1 MTPGAFAPLAGAH
14 DHAPV
19 RVRLLH
25 TSAVNAV
32 TVALVVVAAG
42 RSGTVVS
49 SAAGSGVGGATR
61 SGADDVVAAAVAEAL
76 GSGGG
81 AGAGSAGDGD
91 EADGVAFGDGGG
103 ADAAR
108 WRDESEFIKYHP
120 LASSTTKRASTAAIA
135 GARDGSR
142 TAAGALIV
150 LGATGTAD
158 GARSG
163 KSSSDGGAAERG
175 EGGAAA
181 LFGAAGGAFGCG
193 GGGGTGRGGGTDDAD
208 RAGGGGDAA
217 GRGTD
222 DVAGGGADDAAG
234 PKADNAFGAGDEA
247 TGSVSFGSCAD
258 ASFIGMPRAV
268 QNCSRFSR
276 LVVTKGSLAGKLEV
290 AMAYARR

>member
-49 SAAGSGVGGATR
+49 AAAGSGVGGATR

-135 GARDGSR
+135 GALSAVARGSP
-142 TAAGALIV
+142 AAW
-150 LGATGTAD
+150 
-158 GARSG
+158 
-163 KSSSDGGAAERG
+163 
-175 EGGAAA
+175 
-181 LFGAAGGAFGCG
+181 C
-193 GGGGTGRGGGTDDAD
+193 
-208 RAGGGGDAA
+208 
-217 GRGTD
+217 
-222 DVAGGGADDAAG
+222 
-234 PKADNAFGAGDEA
+234 
-247 TGSVSFGSCAD
+247 TGSG
-258 ASFIGMPRAV
+258 GNR
-268 QNCSRFSR
+268 
-276 LVVTKGSLAGKLEV
+276 
-290 AMAYARR
+290 